1 MKVRRNLL
9 RGNNPDRIRQQRIEG
24 PLKLIRAQ
32 FGFSLKVRDLAGSMN
47 ARVGTPRGLNLQ
59 PLLRKIFQH
68 IAYRALNRRLS
79 GLDLPSTEISSV
91 ISQREFDILHR
102 LSMQLSH
109 DHVNSLP
116 EAHHYFKS

>member
-1 MKVRRNLL
+1 
-9 RGNNPDRIRQQRIEG
+9 
-24 PLKLIRAQ
+24 
-32 FGFSLKVRDLAGSMN
+32 MN
-47 ARVGTPRGLNLQ
+47 ARVGTPCALNLQ
-59 PLLRKIFQH
+59 PLLREILQH

-116 EAHHYFKS
+116 EARHYFKN